1 MSDFMGSS
9 PNLQTIQADWPSYIT
24 QGGQLYNQAMA
35 EVQPSAAVLDSV
47 AQMQNQMGNQAF
59 NTGMSGSTIQNQAL
73 ASGQTQAFD
82 KDAMAQAQQI
92 LGMGTKVGATD
103 IGSQVSANK
112 QAMMKAQ
119 QSAMDS
125 PFGIMSSLFGSFAG
139 LGGIPGIEALF

>member
-9 PNLQTIQADWPSYIT
+9 NTITPDWSNYIT
-24 QGGQLYNQAMA
+24 QGGQLYNQALG
-35 EVQPSAAVLDSV
+35 EVHPSSAVIDQA
-47 AQMQNQMGNQAF
+47 AQMQNQMGNQNF
-59 NTGMSGSTIQNQAL
+59 NTGLSGSTIANQAL

-103 IGSQVSANK
+103 IGSQI
-112 QAMMKAQ
+112 AQ
-119 QSAMDS
+119 SKKSEMDS
-125 PFGIMSSLFGSFAG
+125 PFNILSGLFGSFAG